1 MSAENDQQLLAA
13 AGSGDLEG
21 VKAALAD
28 GADLKARDVIDFDA
42 LSLAVRDGH
51 LEVVEYLLAQ
61 GIEVTSLSLQAAS
74 MSVYS
79 SPYLLGLLQLAQLKQ
94 VKPEFN
100 QQTDAGRQLLQ
111 SAYNGDTAAL
121 QQAIQSGAD
130 VNIADEQD
138 NAALRWAARRGHL
151 EAARILL
158 DSGADVNQK
167 SRSGWT
173 ALLEAII
180 AGSLPLVKLLIERG
194 ADINARIQNGG
205 SIRYFARDILI
216 YASDK
221 QAATQ
226 IYDHIV
232 SLGAEYHSPDVD
244 QD

>member
-94 VKPEFN
+94 VKPEFS
-100 QQTDAGRQLLQ
+100 QQTEAERQLLQ
-111 SAYNGDTAAL
+111 ASY
-121 QQAIQSGAD
+121 
-130 VNIADEQD
+130 
-138 NAALRWAARRGHL
+138 
-151 EAARILL
+151 
-158 DSGADVNQK
+158 
-167 SRSGWT
+167 SR
-173 ALLEAII
+173 
-180 AGSLPLVKLLIERG
+180 
-194 ADINARIQNGG
+194 
-205 SIRYFARDILI
+205 
-216 YASDK
+216 
-221 QAATQ
+221 
-226 IYDHIV
+226 
-232 SLGAEYHSPDVD
+232 
-244 QD
+244 

>member
-1 MSAENDQQLLAA
+1 M
-13 AGSGDLEG
+13 
-21 VKAALAD
+21 
-28 GADLKARDVIDFDA
+28 GA
-42 LSLAVRDGH
+42 
-51 LEVVEYLLAQ
+51 
-61 GIEVTSLSLQAAS
+61 
-74 MSVYS
+74 
-79 SPYLLGLLQLAQLKQ
+79 
-94 VKPEFN
+94 N
-100 QQTDAGRQLLQ
+100 
-111 SAYNGDTAAL
+111 
-121 QQAIQSGAD
+121 

-138 NAALRWAARRGHL
+138 NAALRWAARGGHL
-151 EAARILL
+151 DAARILL

-216 YASDK
+216 YAADK
-221 QAATQ
+221 QVATQ